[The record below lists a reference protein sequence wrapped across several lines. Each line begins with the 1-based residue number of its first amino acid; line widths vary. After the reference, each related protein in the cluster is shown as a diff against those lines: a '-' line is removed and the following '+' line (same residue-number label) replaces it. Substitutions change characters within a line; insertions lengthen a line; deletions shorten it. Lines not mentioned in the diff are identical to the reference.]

1 LVFWRW
7 RHYCLLDI
15 GKDQSSTIV
24 TIGKVIFNPIDDL
37 GTKILKGTGWL
48 DGITQGRLWDTI

>member
-1 LVFWRW
+1 MVAG
-7 RHYCLLDI
+7 LDI

-37 GTKILKGTGWL
+37 GDQDIKKGTG
-48 DGITQGRLWDTI
+48 